1 MLFLRSFINLL
12 IVPVLFLVL
21 SNDVAERKNI
31 FDLKPSFPLLVKYC
45 VAVALNIP
53 ITRIF
58 IYFSRFV
65 KGIDIE
71 PDSTYY
77 TIFAILGTV
86 LMAFVVRIYA
96 RLFAGNEETKN

>member
-58 IYFSRFV
+58 IYFARFV

-86 LMAFVVRIYA
+86 LMALVIRFYA
-96 RLFAGNEETKN
+96 SLFSGNDKTKD